1 MRHTFVSS
9 ISAGF
14 LFGINCSINVAKY
27 LGTNADFC
35 IIYDDD
41 ITLEQRKAYEGAF
54 PFEIRWF
61 PMKEIW
67 DSINISAT
75 KYQPS
80 RFWVTPWVLA
90 SRLLDE
96 YDSIC
101 ILQGDEFLMANVNNY
116 FRIVAL
122 TDIVVAAEYHTG
134 VEFEDL
140 HFGNKESVLNNVG
153 YALYDQLVFCG
164 KANRQI
170 LIDTYQQQCVDGP
183 ADKWGHLYQD
193 PLTALN
199 QACANHL
206 NIDRVLGLDG
216 HTWTWDYGAW
226 SRHKLIYDRARHRIY
241 DREIRLH
248 GWHSKWWHE
257 GIVTSAIKREKEGGA
272 FETAGII
279 AHNYNTER
287 EIMVFF
293 NEMTPATKCDIYT
306 KEKFE

>member
-1 MRHTFVSS
+1 MRHTFVSA

-14 LFGINCSINVAKY
+14 LFGLNCSINAAKY
-27 LGTNADFC
+27 LKTNADFC
-35 IIYDDD
+35 IIYDED
-41 ITLEQRKAYEGAF
+41 ITKEQRDAYEGAF
-54 PFEIRWF
+54 PFKIRWF

-67 DSINISAT
+67 DSIEITAT
-75 KYQPS
+75 KHQPS

-101 ILQGDEFLMANVNNY
+101 ILQGDEFLMSNVNS
-116 FRIVAL
+116 FFKVAAM
-122 TDIVVAAEYHTG
+122 TDIVVAVEYHTG

-140 HFGNKESVLNNVG
+140 HFGSEESVLNNVG

-170 LIDTYQQQCVDGP
+170 LIDTYQQQCIDGP
-183 ADKWGHLYQD
+183 QDRKDFLYQD

-199 QACANHL
+199 QACAKHL
-206 NIDRVLGLDG
+206 AIDRVIGLDD
-216 HTWTWDYGAW
+216 HTWAWDYGAW
-226 SRHKLIYDRARHRIY
+226 SRHKLNYDRAHHRIY

-248 GWHSKWWHE
+248 GWHSKWWFE
-257 GIVTSAIKREKEGGA
+257 GIVTSAIKREREAGMI
-272 FETAGII
+272 ETAEII

-287 EIMVFF
+287 DIMVHF
-293 NEMTPATKCDIYT
+293 NEMTPATKNDNYT
-306 KEKFE
+306 KEIFA

>member
-1 MRHTFVSS
+1 MKYTFVSA
-9 ISAGF
+9 INAAF
-14 LFGINCSINVAKY
+14 LFGLNCSINAAKY
-27 LGTNADFC
+27 VGTNADFS
-35 IIYDDD
+35 IVYDDD
-41 ITLEQRKAYEGAF
+41 ITKEQRDAYNGAF
-54 PFEIRWF
+54 PFKVNWF
-61 PMKEIW
+61 AMKDIW
-67 DSINISAT
+67 GSVNITAI
-75 KYQPS
+75 KHMPS

-101 ILQGDEFLMANVNNY
+101 ILQGDEFLMSNVNNY
-116 FRIVAL
+116 FRIAAL
-122 TDIVVAAEYHTG
+122 TDIVVAAEYHTY

-140 HFGNKESVLNNVG
+140 PFGKGQSIMDAVG

-170 LIDTYQQQCVDGP
+170 LIDTYQQQCRDCPPGKN
-183 ADKWGHLYQD
+183 DILYQD

-206 NIDRVLGLDG
+206 SVDRVLGLDG

-226 SRHKLIYDRARHRIY
+226 ARHKIVYDRVRQRII

-248 GWHSKWWHE
+248 GWHSKWWFE
-257 GIVTSAIKREKEGGA
+257 GIVTSAIRKEKEAGQ
-272 FETAGII
+272 FETAEII
-279 AHNYNTER
+279 IHNHNIER
-287 EIMVFF
+287 DIMVAF
-293 NEMTPATKCDIYT
+293 NEMTPATKCDNYT